1 MNFNSKIFENNKNIS
16 LDNFINKALYD
27 LEYGF
32 YMKKNPIGANG
43 DFITSPNISILF
55 SEMLAIW
62 CISFWKKL
70 GCPKKVTIVE
80 MGPGDGSLSLGL
92 IKTFCNFKKFD
103 KAYNLKLLEK
113 SEYLI
118 KIQKKKIISN
128 KVKWISRLS
137 EVGKEPIIIIANEFF
152 DSLPVKQYIL
162 KNKQWFERYIRLDS
176 SNKLKFNN
184 VKVKLPNFKK
194 VCNFDVAKN
203 QKFIEF
209 SFEAIKFIKKISKIL
224 KKNNGGLI
232 CFDYGYTK
240 KKMFNSL
247 QSISNH
253 SYSNLLS
260 NPGYQDITHLINF
273 SFFHKLTTKLNLKN
287 EAIVTQGEFLKRM
300 GIIERANILSS
311 NKNFKEKSEI
321 FYRLKRLIH
330 PNEMGNLF
338 KVFFFK
344 KKGIKFNLGFI

>member
-16 LDNFINKALYD
+16 LDNFIYKALYD

-80 MGPGDGSLSLGL
+80 IGPGDGSLSLGL

-273 SFFHKLTTKLNLKN
+273 SFFHKLTTKLNLKS
-287 EAIVTQGEFLKRM
+287 EAIVTQGKFLKRM

-311 NKNFKEKSEI
+311 KKNFKEKSEI

>member
-1 MNFNSKIFENNKNIS
+1 MNFNSKIFENKKNIP
-16 LDNFINKALYD
+16 LDIFINKSLYN

-32 YMKKNPIGANG
+32 YMKKNPIGPSG
-43 DFITSPNISILF
+43 DFITSANISILF

-62 CISFWKKL
+62 CISFWEKL
-70 GCPKKVTIVE
+70 GCPKKITLLEI
-80 MGPGDGSLSLGL
+80 GPGDGSLSLGL
-92 IKTFCNFKKFD
+92 IKTFHNFKKFD

-113 SEYLI
+113 SKHLI

-128 KVKWISRLS
+128 KVKWISSLS
-137 EVGKEPIIIIANEFF
+137 EASKDPIIIIANEFF
-152 DSLPVKQYIL
+152 DSLPIKQYTL
-162 KNKQWFERYIRLDS
+162 KSKQWYERYILLDS

-194 VCNFDVAKN
+194 ICNFDISKN

-209 SFEAIKFIKKISKIL
+209 SFETIKYIKKISKIIN
-224 KKNNGGLI
+224 KNNGGLI

-273 SFFHKLTTKLNLKN
+273 SLLHKLTAKLDLKN

-311 NKNFKEKSEI
+311 NKSFKDKSGI